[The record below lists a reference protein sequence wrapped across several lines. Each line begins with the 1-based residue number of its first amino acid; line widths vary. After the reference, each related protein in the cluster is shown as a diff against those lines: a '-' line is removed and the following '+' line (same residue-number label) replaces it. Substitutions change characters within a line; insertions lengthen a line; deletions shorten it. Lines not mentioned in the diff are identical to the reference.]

1 MSGGAR
7 TRMEYE
13 QEFVLVSPATVA
25 GEQFI
30 QLLKVKK
37 IPFAIIVNS
46 QADQLRFEKIGI
58 EHILV
63 IDTQRQDL
71 WRIPQL
77 NIGKIYLFERSLPL
91 CCRYIQICRAWTSD
105 KLYVITEGSQSR
117 LIYRGLG
124 ADYIIHTN
132 GSSASFL
139 L

>member
-1 MSGGAR
+1 
-7 TRMEYE
+7 MEYE

-37 IPFAIIVNS
+37 IPFAVIVNS
-46 QADQLRFEKIGI
+46 QADQLRYEKMGI
-58 EHILV
+58 EHVLM
-63 IDTQRQDL
+63 IDTQRQEL
-71 WRIPQL
+71 WRIPEL
-77 NIGKIYLFERSLPL
+77 KIGKIYLFERSLPL
-91 CCRYIQICRAWTSD
+91 CCRYIQICRTWTSQQ
-105 KLYVITEGSQSR
+105 LYVITEGNQSR

-132 GSSASFL
+132 GNSASFL

>member
-1 MSGGAR
+1 
-7 TRMEYE
+7 MEYE

-25 GEQFI
+25 GEQFM

-37 IPFAIIVNS
+37 IPFAVIVNS
-46 QADQLRFEKIGI
+46 QADQLRYQKMGI
-58 EHILV
+58 EHVLV
-63 IDTQRQDL
+63 IDTQRQEL
-71 WRIPQL
+71 WRIPEL
-77 NIGKIYLFERSLPL
+77 KIGKIYLFERSLPL
-91 CCRYIQICRAWTSD
+91 CCRYIQICRTWSSQQ
-105 KLYVITEGSQSR
+105 LYVITEGNQSR